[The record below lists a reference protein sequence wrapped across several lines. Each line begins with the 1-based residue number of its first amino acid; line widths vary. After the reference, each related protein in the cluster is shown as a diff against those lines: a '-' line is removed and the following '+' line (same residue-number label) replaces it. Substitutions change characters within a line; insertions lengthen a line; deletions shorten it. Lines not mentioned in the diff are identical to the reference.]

1 MCTCSGS
8 CNCNSTTIPKGPQGP
23 AGSAGAQGPIGPIGP
38 EGPQGDTGD
47 QGLRGIQGKS
57 GLQGYFPQVDTGWV
71 DLLGFEFLDSPVWP
85 RSGMPKPQ
93 VRRINRTLYF
103 RGNVIIPLGGDSN
116 PDALANPDPSGINVN
131 SELYFYNK
139 SAKTY
144 TGLTPAGC
152 FVDPDGSITF
162 NRDIT
167 VIPTS
172 VLDGLSIDKSYSMKI
187 IARRRIGLWEAGLT
201 VKGSINAILNSYVNV
216 VINTDGKLVIGTEVD
231 IEESPTLPDASGLNS
246 LRFLTSRI
254 QVNQFGY
261 RYNYGTDSLLHSTST
276 SSGSPNYRQSFP
288 TFFTTDAADEVYG
301 FSCDAT
307 LPDQL
312 GGFSFPI
319 DGLMVHLE
327 QVTNASISVAPV
339 IEDETST
346 DLIAKC
352 GSITSLG
359 DGTPFYKGVCY
370 FEGSTGNPT
379 VSDSFIVSTD
389 PSRLVIGDLLV
400 ENLLPNTTYRFRS
413 FVVTEVGTFYSP
425 AVNGTT
431 LI

>member
-1 MCTCSGS
+1 ML
-8 CNCNSTTIPKGPQGP
+8 I
-23 AGSAGAQGPIGPIGP
+23 
-38 EGPQGDTGD
+38 
-47 QGLRGIQGKS
+47 
-57 GLQGYFPQVDTGWV
+57 
-71 DLLGFEFLDSPVWP
+71 
-85 RSGMPKPQ
+85 
-93 VRRINRTLYF
+93 
-103 RGNVIIPLGGDSN
+103 
-116 PDALANPDPSGINVN
+116 VN
-131 SELYFYNK
+131 FIYNK

-144 TGLTPAGC
+144 TGTSPAGC
-152 FVDPDGSITF
+152 ILDAFGSITF
-162 NRDIT
+162 NRNVK
-167 VIPTS
+167 VIPDS
-172 VLDGLSIDKSYSMKI
+172 VLDNSSIDNSYSMKI
-187 IARRRIGLWEAGLT
+187 IARRRIGLWETGLT
-201 VKGSINAILNSYVNV
+201 VKGSTNAILNTYVNV
-216 VINTDGKLVIGTEVD
+216 IIDANGKLKVNTELDV
-231 IEESPTLPDASGLNS
+231 EESPTIPNASGINS
-246 LRFLTSRI
+246 LRFLISRI
-254 QVNQFGY
+254 QLNQYGYKYNFGS
-261 RYNYGTDSLLHSTST
+261 DSLLHSTALGT
-276 SSGSPNYRQSFP
+276 GSLPNIREVLP
-288 TFFTTDAADEVYG
+288 DFFTSENSDEVYA

-307 LPDQL
+307 QEDQL
-312 GGFSFPI
+312 GGFYFPI